1 MPQITRAEL
10 EYRKTVIAPRY
21 LAGESARALATELGL
36 KPNTLAQWLW
46 DNGIKRNRPRPPA
59 HYPRWVRHCA
69 FSPCAKALQAIEGGL
84 WMLPR
89 DLTRQIKYSAATIQ
103 NAQSALRYIKR
114 HTQKSR

>member
-21 LAGESARALATELGL
+21 LAGESARALATELGI

-59 HYPRWVRHCA
+59 HYPRWVRYCA
-69 FSPCAKALQAIEGGL
+69 FSPCAKALQAIEGWQWRYPQEL
-84 WMLPR
+84 AQHI
-89 DLTRQIKYSAATIQ
+89 DYSPTTIS